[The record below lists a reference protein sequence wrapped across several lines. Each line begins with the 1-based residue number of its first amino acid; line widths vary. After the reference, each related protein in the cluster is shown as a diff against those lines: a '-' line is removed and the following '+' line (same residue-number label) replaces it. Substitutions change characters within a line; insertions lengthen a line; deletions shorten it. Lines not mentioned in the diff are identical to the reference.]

1 MKTFFYSNNPILRF
15 PARPWRAGLLL
26 ETWAL
31 FLLLLLAGSNVR
43 ASFAAAA
50 ALSPQ
55 VPLVEGPFVSEASE
69 SHVVDLDLSTLPEV
83 ATEVPTDSVLEVPR
97 ALTSQTIIADADPAE
112 PFVDPLL
119 GEEVMLE
126 GRANGALESRAHGAL
141 SAPIVNVDGVAFTG
155 FVPPDP
161 IIDVGPHH
169 IIQMVNSVFA
179 IFSKT
184 GSLLAGPF
192 AINSLWAGTA
202 APCATQNLGDPVVL
216 YDHLADRWL
225 VSQFASPSH
234 VCIAVSRTG
243 NPVTGG
249 FFAYQFNVGSFPD
262 YFKLGVWP
270 DAYYMAANFEEQ
282 VTVVAFNRA
291 QMLNGNPGNFV
302 QFNVAG
308 LPGLGG
314 NMMLPSDLDGPRPPP
329 AGSPNYFYRQ
339 VDGDNFGGAD
349 RIEIFE
355 FRVNFANPALS
366 TFTGPT
372 NLPMAAFDSALCG
385 FFSFACVPQP
395 GTTTTLDPIN
405 EWPMWRLQ
413 YRNFGS
419 HETLVGNFTVDVG
432 ADRAGIRWFELH
444 KVSEAAWTIFQQG
457 TFSPGTAHRWIG
469 SIAMD
474 RDRNIALGYSIS
486 STTVFPSIHYTGR
499 LSTDPLGRMPQ
510 GEENL
515 INGSG
520 FSTLNRWGD
529 YSSLNIDPLDDCTF
543 WYTNQYMAAS
553 GVAWR
558 TRIGSFRFL
567 SCGQTDLSIDMTDS
581 PDPVGVGSELT
592 YRLRIRN
599 LGPSDATG
607 VIVTDTLPGN
617 VNFVSA
623 SSGCSRSG
631 STVTCNIGNM
641 SDGESAV
648 RLIRVRPSAPGGF
661 SNTATVT
668 ANETDPDPANNTV
681 TTVTTVK

>member
-1 MKTFFYSNNPILRF
+1 
-15 PARPWRAGLLL
+15 
-26 ETWAL
+26 
-31 FLLLLLAGSNVR
+31 
-43 ASFAAAA
+43 
-50 ALSPQ
+50 
-55 VPLVEGPFVSEASE
+55 
-69 SHVVDLDLSTLPEV
+69 VVDLDLGTLPEV

-97 ALTSQTIIADADPAE
+97 ALTSQTIIADADPAQ

-249 FFAYQFNVGSFPD
+249 FFVYQFNVGSFPD

-372 NLPMAAFDSALCG
+372 NLPMAAFDSAVCG

-395 GTTTTLDPIN
+395 GTTTRLDPIN

-419 HETLVGNFTVDVG
+419 HETLVGNFTVNVG

-457 TFSPGTAHRWIG
+457 TFAPDTAHRWIG

-486 STTVFPSIHYTGR
+486 SATVFPSIHYTGR

-510 GEENL
+510 DEKNL

-520 FSTLNRWGD
+520 FSTSNRWGD

-553 GVAWR
+553 GIAWR

-567 SCGQTDLSIDMTDS
+567 SCGQTDLSIEITDS

-592 YRLRIRN
+592 YRFRVSN

-607 VIVTDTLPGN
+607 VILTDTLPAN
-617 VNFVSA
+617 ANFVSA

-631 STVTCNIGNM
+631 SIVTCEIGNM
-641 SDGESAV
+641 SDGETAV
-648 RLIRVRPSAPGGF
+648 RLIRIRPTSPGKII
-661 SNTATVT
+661 NMATVT
-668 ANETDPDPANNTV
+668 ANEIDPDPANNTATAV
-681 TTVTTVK
+681 TTVR

>member
-1 MKTFFYSNNPILRF
+1 MKTSFYSEKLMFRF
-15 PARPWRAGLLL
+15 PARPWRTRMLL
-26 ETWAL
+26 EACAL
-31 FLLLLLAGSNVR
+31 FLFLLLAGSNVR

-50 ALSPQ
+50 ALSTQ
-55 VPLVEGPFVSEASE
+55 APLVEGPFVSEAVE
-69 SHVVDLDLSTLPEV
+69 PHVVEVDLSTSSEV
-83 ATEVPTDSVLEVPR
+83 ATEVPTNFVLEVPR
-97 ALTSQTIIADADPAE
+97 ASTAQSIIEDPAE
-112 PFVDPLL
+112 PFVAPLL
-119 GEEVMLE
+119 EQEVVLE
-126 GRANGALESRAHGAL
+126 GRAHGAL
-141 SAPIVNVDGVAFTG
+141 SAPIVNVDGIAFTG
-155 FVPPDP
+155 AVPPDP
-161 IIDVGPHH
+161 IIDVGPQH

-179 IFSKT
+179 IFSKS

-225 VSQFASPSH
+225 MSQFASPSH

-270 DAYYMAANFEEQ
+270 DAYYMAANFGGQ

-314 NMMLPSDLDGPRPPP
+314 NMMLPSDLDGSRPPP

-355 FRVNFANPALS
+355 FRVNFVNPALS

-405 EWPMWRLQ
+405 EWPMWRFQ

-457 TFSPGTAHRWIG
+457 TFAPGTAHRWIG

-486 STTVFPSIHYTGR
+486 SSTVFPSIHYTGR

-520 FSTLNRWGD
+520 FSTSNRWGD
-529 YSSLNIDPLDDCTF
+529 YSSLNVDPLDDCTF
-543 WYTNQYMAAS
+543 WYTNQYIAAS

-567 SCGQTDLSIDMTDS
+567 SCGQTDLSIEMTDN
-581 PDPVGVGSELT
+581 PDPVGVGGELT
-592 YRLRIRN
+592 YRLRVSN

-607 VIVTDTLPGN
+607 VIVTDTLPPN

-631 STVTCNIGNM
+631 SIVTCNIGNM

-648 RLIRVRPSAPGGF
+648 RLIRVRATALGSL
-661 SNTATVT
+661 SNTATVR
-668 ANETDPDPANNTV
+668 ASETDPDPRNNTV